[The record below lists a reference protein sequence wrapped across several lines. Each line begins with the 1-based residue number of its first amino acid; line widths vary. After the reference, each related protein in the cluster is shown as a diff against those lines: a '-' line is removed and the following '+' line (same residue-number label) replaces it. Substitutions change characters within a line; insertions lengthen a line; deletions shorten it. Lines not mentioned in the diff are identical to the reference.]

1 MGRNITFDNCLF
13 FAFKKNLGLKRIRP
27 LDFFMKNIPI
37 ISLSLQYLLENIL
50 KWQYYFFFNSV
61 LCLGK
66 DRINKQV
73 TEKIFRIMNSTFLF
87 EIIKKI

>member
-1 MGRNITFDNCLF
+1 
-13 FAFKKNLGLKRIRP
+13 
-27 LDFFMKNIPI
+27 MKNIPI
-37 ISLSLQYLLENIL
+37 IRLCLQYLLENIL
-50 KWQYYFFFNSV
+50 KWQYQFFLNSV
-61 LCLGK
+61 SCLGK